1 MLKNK
6 GSSNMA
12 QTFGNFV
19 EDESSSP
26 EYLVI
31 GFSSNSVPLKQLW
44 RNNGLSASFIADFL
58 TPFFP
63 IAEDEPNALKQR
75 DRVIGAVRY
84 IANELLENA
93 MKFSDETSQ
102 YPISI
107 KLDLKRDRLIV
118 RTTNAI
124 APQRISSFQA
134 LIQDLLSSDP
144 QERFMHQ
151 LEKNTKEGWSSSGL
165 GLLTIMNDYAGIP
178 GWKFE
183 TIPQEP
189 PIATVTTSVQLPL

>member
-1 MLKNK
+1 
-6 GSSNMA
+6 MA

-31 GFSSNSVPLKQLW
+31 GFSSNSIPLKQLW

-58 TPFFP
+58 IPFFP
-63 IAEDEPNALKQR
+63 ITEDEPKAVKQR
-75 DRVIGAVRY
+75 EQVIGAVRY

-107 KLDLKRDRLIV
+107 KLDLKRDRLIMQ
-118 RTTNAI
+118 TTNAI
-124 APQRISSFQA
+124 APQQISSFQA
-134 LIQDLLSSDP
+134 LIQDLLSCDP
-144 QERFMHQ
+144 YERFMHQ

-183 TIPQEP
+183 IIQQDP

>member
-1 MLKNK
+1 
-6 GSSNMA
+6 MA

-31 GFSSNSVPLKQLW
+31 GFSSNSIPLKQLW

-58 TPFFP
+58 IPFFP
-63 IAEDEPNALKQR
+63 ITEDEPKAVKQR
-75 DRVIGAVRY
+75 EQVIGAVRY

-107 KLDLKRDRLIV
+107 KLDLKRDRLIMQ
-118 RTTNAI
+118 TTNAI
-124 APQRISSFQA
+124 APQQISSFQA
-134 LIQDLLSSDP
+134 LIQDLLSCDP
-144 QERFMHQ
+144 YERFMHQ

-183 TIPQEP
+183 TIQQAP

>member
-1 MLKNK
+1 
-6 GSSNMA
+6 MA

-31 GFSSNSVPLKQLW
+31 GFSSNSIPLKQLW

-58 TPFFP
+58 IPFFP
-63 IAEDEPNALKQR
+63 ITEDAPDAVKQR
-75 DRVIGAVRY
+75 DQLIGAVRY

-93 MKFSDETSQ
+93 MKFSDETLQ

-124 APQRISSFQA
+124 APQQISSFQA
-134 LIQDLLSSDP
+134 LIQDLLSCDP
-144 QERFMHQ
+144 HEQFMHQ

-183 TIPQEP
+183 TIQQEP

>member
-1 MLKNK
+1 
-6 GSSNMA
+6 MA

-31 GFSSNSVPLKQLW
+31 GFSSNSIPLKQLW

-58 TPFFP
+58 IPFFP
-63 IAEDEPNALKQR
+63 ITEDVPDAVKQR
-75 DRVIGAVRY
+75 DQLIGAVRY

-107 KLDLKRDRLIV
+107 KLDLKRDRLIM

-124 APQRISSFQA
+124 APQQISSFQA
-134 LIQDLLSSDP
+134 LIQDLLSCDP

-165 GLLTIMNDYAGIP
+165 GLLTIMNDYAGVP

-183 TIPQEP
+183 TIQQDP

>member
-1 MLKNK
+1 
-6 GSSNMA
+6 MA

-31 GFSSNSVPLKQLW
+31 GFSSNSIPLKQLW

-58 TPFFP
+58 IPFFP
-63 IAEDEPNALKQR
+63 IAEDAPNALKQR

-107 KLDLKRDRLIV
+107 KLDLKHDRLIV
-118 RTTNAI
+118 RTKNAI
-124 APQRISSFQA
+124 APQRIASFQA
-134 LIQDLLSSDP
+134 LIQDLLSCDP
-144 QERFMHQ
+144 QERFMDQ
-151 LEKNTKEGWSSSGL
+151 LEKNTQEGWSSSGL

-183 TIPQEP
+183 TIQQEP
-189 PIATVTTSVQLPL
+189 SIATVTTSVQLPL

>member
-1 MLKNK
+1 
-6 GSSNMA
+6 MA

-31 GFSSNSVPLKQLW
+31 GFSSNSIPLKQLW

-58 TPFFP
+58 IPFFP
-63 IAEDEPNALKQR
+63 IVEDAPDAVKQR
-75 DRVIGAVRY
+75 EQVIGAVRY

-124 APQRISSFQA
+124 APQQISSFQA
-134 LIQDLLSSDP
+134 LIQDLLSCDP

-183 TIPQEP
+183 TIQQDP
-189 PIATVTTSVQLPL
+189 PIATVTTSVQLPLRPIHK

>member
-1 MLKNK
+1 MLQNR
-6 GSSNMA
+6 GRSNMA

-31 GFSSNSVPLKQLW
+31 GFSSNSIPLKQLW

-58 TPFFP
+58 IPFFP
-63 IAEDEPNALKQR
+63 IAEDAPDTVKQR
-75 DRVIGAVRY
+75 EQVIGAVRY

-124 APQRISSFQA
+124 APQQISSFQA
-134 LIQDLLSSDP
+134 LIQDLLSCDP

-165 GLLTIMNDYAGIP
+165 GLLTIMNDYAGVP

-183 TIPQEP
+183 TIQQEP

>member
-1 MLKNK
+1 
-6 GSSNMA
+6 MA

-31 GFSSNSVPLKQLW
+31 GFSSNSIPLKQLW

-58 TPFFP
+58 ITFFP
-63 IAEDEPNALKQR
+63 ITEDVPDEVKQR

-107 KLDLKRDRLIV
+107 KLDLKRDRLIMQ
-118 RTTNAI
+118 TTNAI
-124 APQRISSFQA
+124 APQQISSFQA

-144 QERFMHQ
+144 YERFMHQ

-183 TIPQEP
+183 IIQQDP

>member
-1 MLKNK
+1 
-6 GSSNMA
+6 MA

-31 GFSSNSVPLKQLW
+31 GFSSNSIPLKQLW

-58 TPFFP
+58 IPFFP
-63 IAEDEPNALKQR
+63 ITEDVPDEVKQR

-118 RTTNAI
+118 QTTNAI
-124 APQRISSFQA
+124 APQQISSFQA
-134 LIQDLLSSDP
+134 LIQDFLSCDP
-144 QERFMHQ
+144 HERFMHQ

-183 TIPQEP
+183 KIQQDP

>member
-1 MLKNK
+1 
-6 GSSNMA
+6 MA

-31 GFSSNSVPLKQLW
+31 GFSSNSIPLKQLW

-124 APQRISSFQA
+124 DPERISSFQA

-151 LEKNTKEGWSSSGL
+151 LEKNTQEGWSSSGL

-183 TIPQEP
+183 TIQQEP